1 MTYEK
6 YMRDITIMKLAA
18 LVVIVVA
25 TLLLSGCS
33 ASSALSG
40 LVGSKPEVTA
50 QAGAENVKQ
59 TVGLTAK
66 QDASSKQENTIKGS
80 QVGKVDSSNKKKVS
94 TSSIQAESI
103 TADKIEIRNSESDL
117 YVMFFALAC
126 FFVAGFASGVLWSGR
141 NKKGA

>member
-1 MTYEK
+1 
-6 YMRDITIMKLAA
+6 MKRLALA
-18 LVVIVVA
+18 VLVA
-25 TLLLSGCS
+25 ASLSGCS

-40 LVGSKPEVTA
+40 LIGSKPEITA

-59 TVGLTAK
+59 TVGVTAK
-66 QDASSKQENTIKGS
+66 SDESSKQENTIKDS

-94 TSSIQAESI
+94 TSSIQADTI

-126 FFVAGFASGVLWSGR
+126 FFVAGFAAGVMWGGR
-141 NKKGA
+141 KNKGA

>member
-1 MTYEK
+1 
-6 YMRDITIMKLAA
+6 MKRLALA
-18 LVVIVVA
+18 VLVA
-25 TLLLSGCS
+25 ASLSGCS
-33 ASSALSG
+33 ASSALIG

-94 TSSIQAESI
+94 TSSIQAETI

-126 FFVAGFASGVLWSGR
+126 FFVAGFASGVLWGSR

>member
-1 MTYEK
+1 
-6 YMRDITIMKLAA
+6 MKRLALA
-18 LVVIVVA
+18 VLVA
-25 TLLLSGCS
+25 ASLSGCS

-40 LVGSKPEVTA
+40 LIGSKPEITA

-59 TVGLTAK
+59 TVGVTAK
-66 QDASSKQENTIKGS
+66 NDESSKQENTIKDS

-94 TSSIQAESI
+94 TSSIQAETI

-126 FFVAGFASGVLWSGR
+126 LFVIGFASGVVWKGR
-141 NKKGA
+141 KSKGA

>member
-1 MTYEK
+1 
-6 YMRDITIMKLAA
+6 MKRLALA
-18 LVVIVVA
+18 VLVA
-25 TLLLSGCS
+25 ASLSGCS

-40 LVGSKPEVTA
+40 LVGSKPEIIA

-59 TVGLTAK
+59 TVGVTAK
-66 QDASSKQENTIKGS
+66 NDESSKQENTIKDS

-94 TSSIQAESI
+94 TSSIQAETI

-126 FFVAGFASGVLWSGR
+126 FFVAGFAAGVVWKGR
-141 NKKGA
+141 KNKGA

>member
-1 MTYEK
+1 
-6 YMRDITIMKLAA
+6 MKRLALA
-18 LVVIVVA
+18 VLVAVS
-25 TLLLSGCS
+25 LSGCS

-40 LVGSKPEVTA
+40 LIGSKPEITA

-59 TVGLTAK
+59 TVGVTAK
-66 QDASSKQENTIKGS
+66 NDESSKQENTIKDS

-94 TSSIQAESI
+94 TSSIQADTI

-126 FFVAGFASGVLWSGR
+126 FFVAGFAAGVVWKGR
-141 NKKGA
+141 KNKGA

>member
-1 MTYEK
+1 
-6 YMRDITIMKLAA
+6 MKRLALA
-18 LVVIVVA
+18 VLVAVS
-25 TLLLSGCS
+25 LSGCS

-40 LVGSKPEVTA
+40 LIGSKPEITA

-59 TVGLTAK
+59 TVGVTAK
-66 QDASSKQENTIKGS
+66 NDESSKQENTIKDS

-94 TSSIQAESI
+94 TSSIQADTI

-126 FFVAGFASGVLWSGR
+126 LFVAGFAAGVFWKGR
-141 NKKGA
+141 KNKGA

>member
-1 MTYEK
+1 
-6 YMRDITIMKLAA
+6 MKRLALA
-18 LVVIVVA
+18 VLVA
-25 TLLLSGCS
+25 ASLSGCS

-40 LVGSKPEVTA
+40 LVGSKPEITA

-59 TVGLTAK
+59 TVGVTAK
-66 QDASSKQENTIKGS
+66 NDESSKQENTIKDS

-94 TSSIQAESI
+94 TSSIQAETI

-126 FFVAGFASGVLWSGR
+126 FFVAGFAAGVVWKGR
-141 NKKGA
+141 KNKGA

>member
-1 MTYEK
+1 
-6 YMRDITIMKLAA
+6 MKRLALA
-18 LVVIVVA
+18 VLVA
-25 TLLLSGCS
+25 ASLSGCS

-59 TVGLTAK
+59 TVGVTAK
-66 QDASSKQENTIKGS
+66 NDESSKQENTIKDS

-94 TSSIQAESI
+94 TSSIQADTI
-103 TADKIEIRNSESDL
+103 TADKIEIRNSEIDL

-126 FFVAGFASGVLWSGR
+126 LFVAGFAAGVVWKGR
-141 NKKGA
+141 KNKGA

>member
-1 MTYEK
+1 
-6 YMRDITIMKLAA
+6 MKRLAFA
-18 LVVIVVA
+18 VLVA
-25 TLLLSGCS
+25 ASLSGCS

-40 LVGSKPEVTA
+40 LIGSKPEITA

-59 TVGLTAK
+59 TVGVTAK
-66 QDASSKQENTIKGS
+66 NDESSKQENTIKDS

-94 TSSIQAESI
+94 TSSIQAETI

-126 FFVAGFASGVLWSGR
+126 FFVAGFAAGVMWRGR
-141 NKKGA
+141 KNKGA

>member
-1 MTYEK
+1 
-6 YMRDITIMKLAA
+6 MKRLALA
-18 LVVIVVA
+18 VLVA
-25 TLLLSGCS
+25 ASLSGCS

-59 TVGLTAK
+59 TVGVTAK
-66 QDASSKQENTIKGS
+66 NDESSKQENTIKDS

-94 TSSIQAESI
+94 TSSIQADTI

-117 YVMFFALAC
+117 YVIFFALAC
-126 FFVAGFASGVLWSGR
+126 LFVAGFSAGVVWKGR
-141 NKKGA
+141 KNKGA

>member
-1 MTYEK
+1 
-6 YMRDITIMKLAA
+6 MKRLALA
-18 LVVIVVA
+18 VLVA
-25 TLLLSGCS
+25 ASLSGCS

-40 LVGSKPEVTA
+40 LIGSKPEITA

-59 TVGLTAK
+59 TVGVTAK
-66 QDASSKQENTIKGS
+66 NDESIKQENTIKDS

-94 TSSIQAESI
+94 TSSIQADTI

-126 FFVAGFASGVLWSGR
+126 FFVAGFAAGVVWKGR
-141 NKKGA
+141 KNKGA

>member
-1 MTYEK
+1 
-6 YMRDITIMKLAA
+6 MKRLALA
-18 LVVIVVA
+18 VLVA
-25 TLLLSGCS
+25 ASLSGCS

-40 LVGSKPEVTA
+40 LIGSKPEITA

-59 TVGLTAK
+59 TVGVTAK
-66 QDASSKQENTIKGS
+66 NDESSKQENTIKDS

-94 TSSIQAESI
+94 TSSIQADTI

-126 FFVAGFASGVLWSGR
+126 LFVAGFAAGVFWNGR
-141 NKKGA
+141 KNKGA

>member
-1 MTYEK
+1 
-6 YMRDITIMKLAA
+6 MKRLALA
-18 LVVIVVA
+18 VLVA
-25 TLLLSGCS
+25 ASLSGCS

-40 LVGSKPEVTA
+40 LVGSKPEITA

-59 TVGLTAK
+59 TVGVTAK
-66 QDASSKQENTIKGS
+66 NDESSKQESTIKDS

-94 TSSIQAESI
+94 TSSIQAETI

-126 FFVAGFASGVLWSGR
+126 FFVAGFAAGVVWKGR
-141 NKKGA
+141 KNKGA

>member
-1 MTYEK
+1 
-6 YMRDITIMKLAA
+6 MKRLALA
-18 LVVIVVA
+18 VLVA
-25 TLLLSGCS
+25 ASLSGCS

-40 LVGSKPEVTA
+40 LVGSKPEITA

-59 TVGLTAK
+59 TVGVTAK
-66 QDASSKQENTIKGS
+66 NDESSKQENTIKDS

-94 TSSIQAESI
+94 TSSIQADTI

-126 FFVAGFASGVLWSGR
+126 LFVAGFSAGVVWKGR
-141 NKKGA
+141 KNKGA

>member
-1 MTYEK
+1 MNDRDYE
-6 YMRDITIMKLAA
+6 RANRITAIILLIML
-18 LVVIVVA
+18 IVSA
-25 TLLLSGCS
+25 LLLSGCS

-40 LVGSKPEVTA
+40 LVGSKPEITA

-59 TVGLTAK
+59 TVGVTAK
-66 QDASSKQENTIKGS
+66 NDESSKQENTIKDS

-94 TSSIQAESI
+94 TSSIQADTI

-126 FFVAGFASGVLWSGR
+126 FFVAGFAAGVMWGGR
-141 NKKGA
+141 KNKGA

>member
-1 MTYEK
+1 
-6 YMRDITIMKLAA
+6 MKRLALA
-18 LVVIVVA
+18 VLVA
-25 TLLLSGCS
+25 ASLSGCS

-40 LVGSKPEVTA
+40 LIGSKPEITA

-59 TVGLTAK
+59 TVGVTAK
-66 QDASSKQENTIKGS
+66 NDESSKQENTIKDS

-94 TSSIQAESI
+94 TSSIQADTI

-126 FFVAGFASGVLWSGR
+126 LFVAGFAAGVFWKGR
-141 NKKGA
+141 KNKGA

>member
-1 MTYEK
+1 MFK
-6 YMRDITIMKLAA
+6 QKVLNAIFIA
-18 LVVIVVA
+18 LM
-25 TLLLSGCS
+25 LSGCS
-33 ASSALSG
+33 APSALSG

-59 TVGLTAK
+59 TVGLTTK
-66 QDASSKQENTIKGS
+66 QDASSKQESTFKGS

-94 TSSIQAESI
+94 TSSIQAETI

-117 YVMFFALAC
+117 YVMFFALTC
-126 FFVAGFASGVLWSGR
+126 FFVAGFASGVLWCGR